1 MLVAPVESPSALN
14 AWPSSFG
21 SASKQSPKIGKDGLY
36 HITTEE
42 EYRILLEENPDK
54 LVVLKVFSPWCKT
67 CKAMAPKFQAL
78 AKGLGTKG
86 NLQLPIIWISLA
98 YSKDL
103 RAFVTSTLKV
113 RAVPSVILYAGNG
126 VQVDSF
132 PCGPP
137 KVATVLQPKLVD
149 LISTHIDHST
159 NTLKSTEAGTVAAN
173 PPTTTTTIPPQP
185 KQQPLGDPQGRP
197 IPSARPLNTLRSRWQ
212 QLVGTHS
219 TTPLT
224 NATAADAI

>member
-1 MLVAPVESPSALN
+1 M
-14 AWPSSFG
+14 
-21 SASKQSPKIGKDGLY
+21 
-36 HITTEE
+36 
-42 EYRILLEENPDK
+42 EENPDK

-78 AKGLGTKG
+78 AKGLATKG
-86 NLQLPIIWISLA
+86 NLQLPIVWISLA

-103 RAFVTSTLKV
+103 RAFVKSTLKI

-126 VQVDSF
+126 VRVDSF

-137 KVATVLQPKLVD
+137 KVATILQPKLVD
-149 LISTHIDHST
+149 LISTHVDYST
-159 NTLKSTEAGTVAAN
+159 NTLKSTETGAVVAN
-173 PPTTTTTIPPQP
+173 PPTTTTTAAIPPQP
-185 KQQPLGDPQGRP
+185 KQQPSGEPQGRTV
-197 IPSARPLNTLRSRWQ
+197 PSVRPLGTLRSRWQ
-212 QLVGTHS
+212 QLVETHS